1 MKINRGNKRRKLLLA
16 AVFLMGM
23 LGGCGMFSDIE
34 PETEENATLS
44 EDENLVV
51 VGFSQIGSESV
62 WRTANT
68 TSIQKAL
75 TKENGYFLM
84 FHNARQKQ
92 ENQIKAIRGFI
103 SQRVDYIVFSPVT
116 EDGWETVLQEAKDAG
131 IPVILVDRKVSAK
144 AAELY
149 TTWIGADTREEG
161 EKAGQ
166 WLEEYL
172 VQTGREEEEINIVV
186 LQGTIGSSAQLG
198 RTIGFDSIADTHSNW
213 NILEQRSAEFTT
225 AKGEEVMKLFLQKY
239 PDIDV
244 VISQNDDMTFGAI
257 EAIEEA
263 GFTLGE
269 DGDMLM
275 ISFDAVRGALEL
287 VEDGV
292 ISLDVEC
299 NPEQGEYVAE
309 VIQKLQRGE
318 EVEKEYLIEEK
329 IFTKENVGL
338 YLEERSY

>member
-309 VIQKLQRGE
+309 VIQKLQKGE

>member
-1 MKINRGNKRRKLLLA
+1 MKINRGNKRRKLLLV

-309 VIQKLQRGE
+309 VIQKLQKGE